1 MLNEQSVISPYD
13 SPEAFVVARLSTT
26 AREARTGER
35 RAQILRAALDVFSRR
50 GFHGATIREIAST
63 AGLAE
68 GTIYLYFPS
77 KLDVLRG
84 VIGLVA
90 DDGPAPGPEEFAPGD
105 DGGFIRAFVRARI
118 TTLARHA
125 SFIRL
130 VVHEADLHEDV
141 RREFFRRL
149 HEPFVGRFRAY
160 LERRIA
166 DGAFRPVNMEVTA
179 SICFRMVMSY
189 IMTQHVLGLAGVKY
203 DEEEYLGEMVALILG
218 GLRVPAPPSAPG
230 AIKGEV

>member
-1 MLNEQSVISPYD
+1 MSSQSSFPYTVHGGVLGD
-13 SPEAFVVARLSTT
+13 MARLTT
-26 AREARTGER
+26 SARQARTGER
-35 RAQILRAALDVFSRR
+35 RGQILRAALDVFSRR

-77 KLDVLRG
+77 KQDVLRG
-84 VIGLVA
+84 VIGLIA
-90 DDGPAPGPEEFAPGD
+90 DDGASPAPEQFAPGD
-105 DGGFIRAFVRARI
+105 DEGFLLALVRGRVQ
-118 TTLARHA
+118 TLARHA

-149 HEPFVGRFRAY
+149 HDPFVGQFRVY
-160 LERRIA
+160 LDARIA
-166 DGAFRPVNMEVTA
+166 AGAFRSVNTEVAA

-189 IMTQHVLGLAGVKY
+189 LMTQHVLGFAGVKY
-203 DEEEYLGEMVALILG
+203 DDDEYLGEMVALILR
-218 GLRVPAPPSAPG
+218 GLAVRVPVDSPPATM
-230 AIKGEV
+230 K

>member
-1 MLNEQSVISPYD
+1 MSSQSFPLATAAGRRPS
-13 SPEAFVVARLSTT
+13 EMARLSTT
-26 AREARTGER
+26 AREVRTGER
-35 RAQILRAALDVFSRR
+35 RAQILRAALEVFSRR

-77 KLDVLRG
+77 KLEVLRG
-84 VIGLVA
+84 VIGLIA
-90 DDGPAPGPEEFAPGD
+90 DDGAPPGPEEFAPGD
-105 DGGFIRAFVRARI
+105 DEGLVRAFVDARVK
-118 TTLARHA
+118 TLARHA

-149 HEPFVGRFRAY
+149 HEPFVWRFRAY
-160 LERRIA
+160 LERRIG
-166 DGAFRPVNMEVTA
+166 DGAFRPVNTEVTA

-203 DEEEYLGEMVALILG
+203 DDEEYLREMVALILG
-218 GLRVPAPPSAPG
+218 GLRVSAPPSAPG
-230 AIKGEV
+230 ANKREV

>member
-1 MLNEQSVISPYD
+1 MNSQSFSPYNMD
-13 SPEAFVVARLSTT
+13 GGVLGDMARLSTS
-26 AREARTGER
+26 ARQARTGER
-35 RAQILRAALDVFSRR
+35 RGQILRAALDVFSRR

-77 KLDVLRG
+77 KQDVLRG
-84 VIGLVA
+84 VIGLIA
-90 DDGPAPGPEEFAPGD
+90 DDGALPAPEEFAPED
-105 DGGFIRAFVRARI
+105 DEGFLLALVRGRVQ
-118 TTLARHA
+118 TLARHA

-149 HEPFVGRFRAY
+149 HDPFVGQFRAY
-160 LERRIA
+160 LDARIA
-166 DGAFRPVNMEVTA
+166 AGAFRPVNTEVAA

-189 IMTQHVLGLAGVKY
+189 LMTQHVLGFAGVKY
-203 DEEEYLGEMVALILG
+203 DDDEYLGEMVALLLR
-218 GLRVPAPPSAPG
+218 GLAVRVPADSPPATM
-230 AIKGEV
+230 K

>member
-1 MLNEQSVISPYD
+1 MS
-13 SPEAFVVARLSTT
+13 ARQ
-26 AREARTGER
+26 ARTGER

-77 KLDVLRG
+77 KQEVLRG
-84 VIGLVA
+84 VIGLIA
-90 DDGPAPGPEEFAPGD
+90 DDGPPPAPAQFPRGD
-105 DGGFIRAFVRARI
+105 DAGFLAAFIRSRVQ
-118 TTLARHA
+118 TLARHA

-149 HEPFVGRFRAY
+149 HDPFVGRFRAY
-160 LERRIA
+160 LDARIA
-166 DGAFRPVNMEVTA
+166 DGAFRPVNTEVTA
-179 SICFRMVMSY
+179 SICARMVMSY
-189 IMTQHVLGLAGVKY
+189 VMTQHVLGFAGVRY
-203 DEEEYLGEMVALILG
+203 NDDEYLGEMVALILR
-218 GLRVPAPPSAPG
+218 GLTVRDPAPPSAPG
-230 AIKGEV
+230 TL